1 MCRLRV
7 SVLRKVTAMEPQAPW
22 SIYHATQIP
31 WGEVI
36 QTSPHATVER
46 KRRGGGG
53 QQWEKWDT
61 PPKIHAHQEPECQNV
76 LFFGNKILVDV
87 ISYDD
92 EVLLHGGVGWA
103 GGYAMTGVL
112 NKEKGIHRDPGREK
126 TSWRWRQRPGCCV
139 HKPRNASCWQP
150 QKLGERDLEQIFLRA
165 WRGIRPADTWS
176 QTLADRTV
184 KDTFYGLKPR
194 CVRELVMAPAG
205 GSLSAVQ
212 YLLSHRTLFP
222 PTLEH
227 QHRRLGWKCFRGTL
241 QLENGYAI
249 IRHACWW
256 GRREQR
262 NVDEERT
269 GASGRQERFGKKEER
284 GVPGEETTWAKTDMG
299 KCRCHFQMNQ
309 M

>member
-92 EVLLHGGVGWA
+92 EVLLHGGW
-103 GGYAMTGVL
+103 GGGMQP
-112 NKEKGIHRDPGREK
+112 RDPCLPLRG
-126 TSWRWRQRPGCCV
+126 
-139 HKPRNASCWQP
+139 
-150 QKLGERDLEQIFLRA
+150 KLGPGHTPRWGLFGTAVTRA
-165 WRGIRPADTWS
+165 QTPAFPHNSRG
-176 QTLADRTV
+176 
-184 KDTFYGLKPR
+184 
-194 CVRELVMAPAG
+194 
-205 GSLSAVQ
+205 
-212 YLLSHRTLFP
+212 
-222 PTLEH
+222 
-227 QHRRLGWKCFRGTL
+227 RLGFPGPT
-241 QLENGYAI
+241 
-249 IRHACWW
+249 
-256 GRREQR
+256 
-262 NVDEERT
+262 
-269 GASGRQERFGKKEER
+269 QEC
-284 GVPGEETTWAKTDMG
+284 M
-299 KCRCHFQMNQ
+299 HN
-309 M
+309 